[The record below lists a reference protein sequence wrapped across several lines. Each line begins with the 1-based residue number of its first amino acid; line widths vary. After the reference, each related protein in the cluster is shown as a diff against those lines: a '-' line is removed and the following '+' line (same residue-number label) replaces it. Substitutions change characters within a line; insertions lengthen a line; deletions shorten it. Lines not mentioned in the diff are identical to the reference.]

1 MEICRIDFFSR
12 EWLWERNS
20 DITCGRTLCWF
31 QVPLKALQK
40 EFMKRFFSRGKSSFI
55 ALAALLYVQKKLAAF
70 SHSQYTT
77 GTNFAPYPHIFVIR
91 DAFGPHTYLHGPF
104 SPPSSSWAHRISL
117 LPPFLL
123 GQISWCGHGTK
134 GKAFSGLEI
143 FVLVL

>member
-55 ALAALLYVQKKLAAF
+55 ALAALLYVQKKVSCIFSQPLYQLAQILPLI
-70 SHSQYTT
+70 HTL
-77 GTNFAPYPHIFVIR
+77 FVIR
-91 DAFGPHTYLHGPF
+91 DTFGPHTYLHGPF

-123 GQISWCGHGTK
+123 GQISWRGHGTK
-134 GKAFSGLEI
+134 GKAFSRLE
-143 FVLVL
+143 VLVL